1 MKRIFTIIIVLI
13 SISLLGII
21 YIQFNWITN
30 VVKVKEEQY
39 GEKVKMALQ
48 RAGQKILN
56 TNNEIN
62 ASQIL
67 KDFQFNLLQDN
78 NGRKNFLSNLTG
90 NQIAEI
96 IRKSFQE
103 LNVNVPKF
111 EFSVSSNV
119 NDGTFFKP
127 EVHSIGFNKLREKG
141 EEGIQYPIIPESGS
155 VFESLVSDG
164 NIWVIIP
171 NSKITLLKEMSWMIA
186 GALLFTIII
195 ISAFYLTVRTMLKQ
209 KKISEI
215 KSDFI
220 NNMTHEFKTPIAT
233 ISLAVDALKNEK
245 VIGNVEKTNY
255 FTGVIKEENKRMN
268 KQVESILQ
276 AALLDKQELQL
287 NLRNLHV
294 NEIVQNAYDHFKI
307 MLEQNNGTA
316 ELILNAN
323 PDTIKAD
330 EVHITNLVRN
340 LMDNAIKYSKPDLPV
355 HLKITT
361 SCNKKVIQFQI
372 EDNGIGMNKE
382 TSSRVFEKFYR
393 AHTGNVHNVK
403 GFGLGLTYVKAV
415 VDAHEGKI
423 KVDSTLGKGSTFIVE
438 LPLITT

>member
-30 VVKVKEEQY
+30 VVKVKQEQY
-39 GEKVKMALQ
+39 EGNVATAL
-48 RAGQKILN
+48 RKAGQKILSA
-56 TNNEIN
+56 NNEYN
-62 ASQIL
+62 TTQIL
-67 KDFQFNLLQDN
+67 KDFQFNILQD
-78 NGRKNFLSNLTG
+78 GSSRKNFLANLSG
-90 NQIAEI
+90 NQIADFI
-96 IRKSFQE
+96 KKSFKE
-103 LNVNVPKF
+103 MNLKVPKF
-111 EFSVSSNV
+111 EFSVSSNAD
-119 NDGTFFKP
+119 NGSFLKP
-127 EVHSIGFNKLREKG
+127 EVHSIGFYSLKDKG
-141 EEGIQYPIIPESGS
+141 EMEVNIGIVPESGS
-155 VFESLVSDG
+155 IYESLVSDG
-164 NIWVIIP
+164 SIWVIIP

-186 GALLFTIII
+186 GALLFTVII

-245 VIGNVEKTNY
+245 VIGNIDKTNY

-287 NLRNLHV
+287 NLRQLHL
-294 NEIVQNAYDHFKI
+294 NDIVQNAYDHFKI

-316 ELILNAN
+316 EIILNAN

-340 LMDNAIKYSKPDLPV
+340 LMDNAIKYGKPDLPV

-361 SCNKKVIQFQI
+361 SCNKKTIQFQI

-382 TSSRVFEKFYR
+382 TVNRVFEKFYR

-415 VDAHEGKI
+415 VDAHLGKI
-423 KVDSTLGKGSTFIVE
+423 RVESTLGKGSIFIVE
-438 LPLITT
+438 LPLITI

>member
-67 KDFQFNLLQDN
+67 KDFQFNLLQDG

-90 NQIAEI
+90 NQIADI
-96 IRKSFQE
+96 IKKSFQE
-103 LNVNVPKF
+103 VNVNVPKF

-127 EVHSIGFNKLREKG
+127 EVHSVGFNKLREKG

-287 NLRNLHV
+287 NLKNLHI
-294 NEIVQNAYDHFKI
+294 NDIVQNAYDHFKI
-307 MLEQNNGTA
+307 MLEQSNGTA
-316 ELILNAN
+316 ELILKAN

-340 LMDNAIKYSKPDLPV
+340 LMDNAIKYSKPDVPV

-361 SCNKKVIQFQI
+361 TSTKKAIQFQI

-382 TSSRVFEKFYR
+382 TSIRVFEKFYR

-423 KVDSTLGKGSTFIVE
+423 KVDSTLGKGSVFTVE
-438 LPLITT
+438 FPVSTT